1 MLMRGGEEEWHS
13 DVSSRGLSHHST
25 EYDAGGLDFRV
36 RYGTGYYPSAVAV
49 HNSSSNVFGDRIESA
64 YWTEAHK
71 IAIVGE

>member
-1 MLMRGGEEEWHS
+1 MRGGEKEWHS

-49 HNSSSNVFGDRIESA
+49 YNSFSNVMVIESNLPIGQRP
-64 YWTEAHK
+64 TK
-71 IAIVGE
+71 NSVGK